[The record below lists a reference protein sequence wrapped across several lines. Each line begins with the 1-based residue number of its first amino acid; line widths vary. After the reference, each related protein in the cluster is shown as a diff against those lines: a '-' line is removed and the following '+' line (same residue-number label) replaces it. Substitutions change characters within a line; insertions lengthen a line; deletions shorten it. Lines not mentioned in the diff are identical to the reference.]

1 MISRPSSDDLKP
13 LHLQDQRDAL
23 IAQRTELAQQNTLRQ
38 RIAEL
43 SERVGA
49 AVDDLDFE
57 QRQKPLRLVVENVFV
72 RGWRDETQLRI
83 PLNEPPTPPNRR
95 MSSTDRLRSLRRNE
109 RRELPPQP
117 PPRADPP
124 HGMIVTRS
132 GAGNSGP
139 ATPSLRFR
147 QPPPQ
152 AEPRPPRTTSP
163 HGRGGSILLRPL
175 VWFLSALENWS
186 IPDLD
191 ARARS
196 ESVRRRRH

>member
-124 HGMIVTRS
+124 PRDDRHAVRSRKLRS
-132 GAGNSGP
+132 GYALP
-139 ATPSLRFR
+139 AFPAAAAPSRTPTSSDHLTPRPWWQYFAPPFGLVSLR
-147 QPPPQ
+147 P
-152 AEPRPPRTTSP
+152 
-163 HGRGGSILLRPL
+163 
-175 VWFLSALENWS
+175 
-186 IPDLD
+186 
-191 ARARS
+191 
-196 ESVRRRRH
+196 